1 MKGTQPNNQRLVAS
15 FSLLDVNHSFD
26 RIMPV
31 IREREIT
38 GWWAFL
44 LAVVFKPTWELFTT
58 SFVFLFLATATWI
71 RDNFASEEWKRKL
84 ELKGFLPHIH
94 PAWRLCIGL
103 LVLLALVVRESHRL
117 WKEQSDANVELR
129 ESGEPR
135 VLLRIAGF
143 DNRERDWK
151 VMKNSGQITDSKL
164 GSVIGFW
171 LLIENVPPEGKLGA
185 IAENVTAQV
194 AFSADEKQLFVADGW
209 WTEAIFED
217 REKSIHFIKQ
227 KDIGIGAR
235 EYLEIAFKFYY
246 SPRGYALNDGSRA
259 FSDWCNPD
267 LELPEGSYSASVY
280 LRGSNVNATIPVKF
294 TNRGMSTVLH
304 FDSVDLPLLGG

>member
-94 PAWRLCIGL
+94 PAWWLCIGL
-103 LVLLALVVRESHRL
+103 LVL
-117 WKEQSDANVELR
+117 
-129 ESGEPR
+129 
-135 VLLRIAGF
+135 
-143 DNRERDWK
+143 
-151 VMKNSGQITDSKL
+151 
-164 GSVIGFW
+164 
-171 LLIENVPPEGKLGA
+171 
-185 IAENVTAQV
+185 
-194 AFSADEKQLFVADGW
+194 
-209 WTEAIFED
+209 
-217 REKSIHFIKQ
+217 
-227 KDIGIGAR
+227 
-235 EYLEIAFKFYY
+235 
-246 SPRGYALNDGSRA
+246 
-259 FSDWCNPD
+259 
-267 LELPEGSYSASVY
+267 
-280 LRGSNVNATIPVKF
+280 
-294 TNRGMSTVLH
+294 
-304 FDSVDLPLLGG
+304 